1 MRRRKED
8 QGFTLI
14 ELLVALAILG
24 VVVVPLLTA
33 FLTSSRV
40 NASAKD
46 KQRATTVAQNIVEEY
61 KAMDAAALSQAWGME
76 QSENAGQTT
85 FSQTTEQTLDGQ
97 TYTAVTRLEK
107 DATWNEKEISQLY
120 SLENA
125 SAGIYVQDKEEDQTY
140 CAQLKGGDSDTDDLL
155 SGIRRDMDLVLT
167 GQGENLTVTVQTT
180 YQNVAT
186 GDSLQTPE
194 VKIFDGKAEDLKHV
208 YVFFQP
214 MYHSTQHQV
223 REVYT
228 IDNRDLIPI
237 DAYFVCQSPDATQ
250 AGNYLVQ
257 LRCVE
262 KDRSAA
268 MRTDPYRAVTKIH
281 SNLDVD
287 QQTLLKKDKED
298 RVGQVWLQYLA
309 VPKSLVLTE
318 DSWDNANRYEGQ
330 SLADVLGYSDLSNK
344 TAKDHAYQLEVE
356 VYKGHKDD
364 YEEKCLARLE
374 AGLET
379 E

>member
-40 NASAKD
+40 NAAAKD
-46 KQRATTVAQNIVEEY
+46 KQRAMTVAQNIVEEY

-97 TYTAVTRLEK
+97 TYTAVARLEK

-167 GQGENLTVTVQTT
+167 GQGENLTVTVHTT
-180 YQNVAT
+180 YQTVAT

-194 VKIFDGKAEDLKHV
+194 VKIFDGKAEDLKQV